1 MNEKTE
7 KKPAIDEAWRA
18 FEKTGKISYY
28 MLYNE
33 LKKR

>member
-7 KKPAIDEAWRA
+7 KNSAVEEAWRV